1 VRSAIETRRWFTLFF
16 ISLSPGKR
24 LCDPLPPVRID
35 SEGSPKWIA
44 QLPPRG
50 GFDRVGFRDLVVVGR
65 LSPLFF
71 DGTAGNPKHL
81 GYLLLLFLSVPPPAR
96 IEAGRCSTHCFY
108 SIHDKKAKPYK
119 QRDKSWHKQ
128 DEVCSGRCRTDG

>member
-1 VRSAIETRRWFTLFF
+1 
-16 ISLSPGKR
+16 
-24 LCDPLPPVRID
+24 VRID
-35 SEGSPKWIA
+35 SEGSPKCIA

-128 DEVCSGRCRTDG
+128 DASVQRALPHRRLRFGDFLRRAGLRSELLDGERRFRF